1 MDEAT
6 VRAAV
11 REFITTE
18 LLRDRKTRFTDD
30 EGIISGGLMDSFALA
45 QLAVFA
51 EETFGVYIP
60 DPDLTEEKMDSL
72 DLIVAR
78 ILRGG

>member
-11 REFITTE
+11 RDYITNE
-18 LLRDRKTRFTDD
+18 LLHDRNVRFTDD

-51 EETFGVYIP
+51 EEAFGVYIP
-60 DPDLTEEKMDSL
+60 DPDLTVDKMDSL
-72 DLIVAR
+72 DLMVAR
-78 ILRGG
+78 ILRG